1 MFITRFLIVSSSGS
15 LVVSEELEMHR
26 GIWILLPK
34 PTECAIDAIHGSP
47 RIETEYREVKGLT
60 GTLVI
65 ALAMAIGSGT
75 PVAYSFVVPIA
86 KAIPLSGHYIA
97 EE

>member
-1 MFITRFLIVSSSGS
+1 MFITRFLIVFLEWG

-26 GIWILLPK
+26 GIWILQSMPFM
-34 PTECAIDAIHGSP
+34 
-47 RIETEYREVKGLT
+47 EVPELRLSTVRSRRLT